1 MRRRAHVAWRGFSG
15 PSPAV
20 DISLEVMG
28 SPPPRSRFASF
39 SQRVWSGRVL
49 VMIRGSAIFTSLR

>member
-28 SPPPRSRFASF
+28 SPPPPVEIREFLATCLEWTRF
-39 SQRVWSGRVL
+39 GYD
-49 VMIRGSAIFTSLR
+49 